1 MIQAKFWGL
10 GSLTDKELQVL
21 DSNSNEVVS
30 INLTTRQHSHKTYN
44 WVLEQVLIDGTEK
57 WKSLH
62 RKAKK
67 I

>member
-44 WVLEQVLIDGTEK
+44 
-57 WKSLH
+57 
-62 RKAKK
+62 
-67 I
+67 